1 MHGHHR
7 VRPDVVSSSAGQ
19 IFLSKTAEVTQ
30 RGPDRLVWAP
40 PVCTMFG
47 PDSPGTEFRC
57 LACAA
62 RTSLV
67 VLCLALAAVL
77 TTEHHPLIAM
87 RPRVT
92 VQQPAATGA
101 APEIPAVLKSA
112 HEWAAAAAQH
122 EMGSWDEHAARI
134 AGWGANDVYE
144 FITQLPEVLRFVT
157 KQGGRGFYWRDEWVS
172 REQVAATLGLT
183 ADELRAGDVTRI
195 VRRGA
200 LLHADIARR
209 GIDERPE
216 WGAIAGDPRPS
227 RQPGVAIVADGR
239 LQHTTSAAAHWRF
252 GRYLIDRV
260 KPEPSRDPVAVAW
273 YRGAAAW
280 LQRVGRLADVETHLR
295 DAQQLFH
302 DDAVIVFYEGVLRE
316 SYSSPMVQAVLES
329 SQPGRGQW
337 FPLGSAGGE
346 LRRARGDLSR
356 AIGLDPRFLEARL
369 HLGRV
374 LGRLGDHREA
384 ASELRIV
391 ADGARDPLVVY
402 YARLFLGA
410 EEEALGRHGAA
421 RESYEAAALLYP
433 GAQSPR
439 LALGQLSWRT
449 GDRAAARTTIL
460 DALGK
465 GRPGVDGDDPWW
477 DYLVAPGR
485 HADAFF
491 DEARRACL
499 EGERR

>member
-1 MHGHHR
+1 MR
-7 VRPDVVSSSAGQ
+7 VS
-19 IFLSKTAEVTQ
+19 
-30 RGPDRLVWAP
+30 
-40 PVCTMFG
+40 
-47 PDSPGTEFRC
+47 
-57 LACAA
+57 
-62 RTSLV
+62 V
-67 VLCLALAAVL
+67 VLLCFAAAGVAAPD
-77 TTEHHPLIAM
+77 HHPLLGGR
-87 RPRVT
+87 RPSFT
-92 VQQPAATGA
+92 VQQAVASA
-101 APEIPAVLKSA
+101 HPEIPSVLKRV
-112 HEWAAAAAQH
+112 HEWTAAAIQH

-157 KQGGRGFYWRDEWVS
+157 KQGGRGFFWRDEWVS

-239 LQHTTSAAAHWRF
+239 LQHTTSAAGHWRF
-252 GRYLIDRV
+252 GRYLLDRV
-260 KPEPSRDPVAVAW
+260 KPGPSRDPVAVAW

-295 DAQQLFH
+295 DAQQLLH

-316 SYSSPMVQAVLES
+316 SYSSPMVQAVLQS

-337 FPLGSAGGE
+337 FTMGLAGGE

-356 AIGLDPRFLEARL
+356 AVDLDPRFLEARL

-374 LGRLGDHREA
+374 LGQLGDHREA
-384 ASELRIV
+384 ATELRTV
-391 ADGARDPLVVY
+391 ANGTRDPLVAY

-410 EEEALGRHGAA
+410 EEEVLGRHAAA

-460 DALGK
+460 DALGQ